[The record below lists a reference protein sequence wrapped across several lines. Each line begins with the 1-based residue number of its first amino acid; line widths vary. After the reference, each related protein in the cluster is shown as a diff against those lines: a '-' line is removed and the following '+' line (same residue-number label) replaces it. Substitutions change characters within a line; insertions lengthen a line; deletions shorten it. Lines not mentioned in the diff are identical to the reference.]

1 MAITTGDAIYK
12 RGTQIAVGST
22 GTAGSVLD
30 GAFDTESKV
39 TLSSDAPLA
48 DMVLNYRVEVT
59 TGSGAAVHLYRR
71 DINIQSTN
79 STPVPSLNNKSTYIG
94 SFQIPAAIATA
105 TDYRAILVGVPITP
119 DCTFY
124 IENDTGQTLSASWDL
139 YATPVTYGASA

>member
-22 GTAGSVLD
+22 GSAAQLSN
-30 GAFDTESKV
+30 GAMDVEAKV

-48 DMVLNYRVEVT
+48 DMVLNYRVGVT

-79 STPVPSLNNKSTYIG
+79 STPQPSLNNKSTYIG
-94 SFQIPAAIATA
+94 SFQIPTAISTGV
-105 TDYRAILVGVPITP
+105 DYRAILVGVPITP

-124 IENDTGQTLSASWDL
+124 IENDTGQTLSAGWDL